1 MNRFFIWGGWRTPE
15 VPLKDIT
22 ILQEEL
28 DSDDLEALEDEFR
41 AGGGQPIEL
50 PIKQDV
56 VMQQFLSYC
65 VGLMMGRYRLDE
77 PGLQIAHPEPA
88 AEEVGSYSYNGHTV
102 EIDDDAILPLM
113 GSACQFPDDVLH
125 RVYGLLDVIWGE
137 ETRIANVNF
146 LEECLGKSLEKYLVK
161 DFFKDRASGTRR
173 SRFTGCLLPRKGRS
187 RCWCTCTA

>member
-1 MNRFFIWGGWRTPE
+1 MGVQDELTPE

-50 PIKQDV
+50 PIKRDV

-77 PGLQIAHPEPA
+77 PGLHIAHPEP
-88 AEEVGSYSYNGHTV
+88 
-102 EIDDDAILPLM
+102 
-113 GSACQFPDDVLH
+113 
-125 RVYGLLDVIWGE
+125 
-137 ETRIANVNF
+137 
-146 LEECLGKSLEKYLVK
+146 
-161 DFFKDRASGTRR
+161 
-173 SRFTGCLLPRKGRS
+173 
-187 RCWCTCTA
+187 TA